1 MSEVGRHVVEA
12 WGLGIQLDERL
23 TVLVVDD
30 EPLIALAI
38 ADALEEAG
46 FAHELC
52 HSGDSA
58 MATID
63 DREPAFCAL
72 VTDIRLGK
80 GPTGWDVA
88 RHARVRHAAL
98 PVVYITGDSAA
109 DHSAYGVPE
118 SVMVQKPFVAMQ
130 IITAI
135 SNLLNVG

>member
-1 MSEVGRHVVEA
+1 M
-12 WGLGIQLDERL
+12 DEPL

-46 FAHELC
+46 FAHEMC
-52 HSGDSA
+52 HCGDSA
-58 MATID
+58 MAMLAK
-63 DREPAFCAL
+63 REPVFCAL
-72 VTDIRLGK
+72 VTDIRLGN

-88 RHARVRHAAL
+88 RHARELLAAL

>member
-1 MSEVGRHVVEA
+1 M
-12 WGLGIQLDERL
+12 GIQLDEPL

-46 FAHELC
+46 FAHEMC
-52 HSGDSA
+52 HCGDSA
-58 MATID
+58 MAMLAK
-63 DREPAFCAL
+63 REPAFCAL
-72 VTDIRLGK
+72 VTDIRLGN

-88 RHARVRHAAL
+88 RHARELLAAL

-109 DHSAYGVPE
+109 DHSAYGVPD